1 MQMSINVLT
10 QDFGPDNM
18 PLSVED
24 MVSHHNFS
32 SNNRIKRSLSIQ
44 DDSYTAKE
52 VIKQFID
59 TYKGKYMYIF
69 IVICF
74 SYINN
79 LKCLNVFVVICV

>member
-1 MQMSINVLT
+1 MKMRINVFI

-44 DDSYTAKE
+44 DDNHTAEE

-69 IVICF
+69 IVIF
-74 SYINN
+74 
-79 LKCLNVFVVICV
+79 FRT

>member
-1 MQMSINVLT
+1 MKTRINVLI

-44 DDSYTAKE
+44 DDNYTVEE
-52 VIKQFID
+52 VIRQFID
-59 TYKGKYMYIF
+59 RYKGKYLYTF

-74 SYINN
+74 LYINN
-79 LKCLNVFVVICV
+79 L